1 MHGTYRHVVDLEQ
14 TQQLSVSIPYLHYVP
29 HENSHERK
37 SRPQVKWHLHL
48 EQLVLQSHVVLRLQ
62 ANACAEDVGQSTSL
76 LSKSIDDWSS
86 WRSQRCLEHVAK
98 NAENTVEVL
107 EILGSDAIIGVCLPL
122 DASHHLSDDNQIND
136 QWGRKQRVLADV
148 EETEFD

>member
-1 MHGTYRHVVDLEQ
+1 MNIFKANKVASQ
-14 TQQLSVSIPYLHYVP
+14 
-29 HENSHERK
+29 
-37 SRPQVKWHLHL
+37 SRRLKLHL
-48 EQLVLQSHVVLRLQ
+48 EQLVLQCHIILRLKT
-62 ANACAEDVGQSTSL
+62 NAGLEYIDQCASL
-76 LSKSIDDWSS
+76 LSKSVDDGGA
-86 WRSQRCLEHVAK
+86 RRCQGSFEHE
-98 NAENTVEVL
+98 AEDAEHAVEVL